1 MDFRALFLRIRLS
14 IMASTQSAPSE
25 SQVKNAL
32 ARLPPMPS
40 KEESNPIPEPA
51 KNADNQIKPGQAWI
65 WVFTVNE
72 IALIAL
78 QIVATVVG
86 AIFGAW
92 AIRSYDSAN
101 IANELSKNSLSS
113 SQTANMLSE
122 AALNQTSVANQLAIL
137 ALCQTEAVSMSSI
150 KCIFNEI
157 DPIFQFHEI

>member
-1 MDFRALFLRIRLS
+1 MDFLALFLRIRLS
-14 IMASTQSAPSE
+14 IMASIQSAPSE
-25 SQVKNAL
+25 SQVNAL
-32 ARLPPMPS
+32 ARLPPVPS

-113 SQTANMLSE
+113 SQTAKHAFRGS
-122 AALNQTSVANQLAIL
+122 AKPDIRG
-137 ALCQTEAVSMSSI
+137 
-150 KCIFNEI
+150 
-157 DPIFQFHEI
+157 